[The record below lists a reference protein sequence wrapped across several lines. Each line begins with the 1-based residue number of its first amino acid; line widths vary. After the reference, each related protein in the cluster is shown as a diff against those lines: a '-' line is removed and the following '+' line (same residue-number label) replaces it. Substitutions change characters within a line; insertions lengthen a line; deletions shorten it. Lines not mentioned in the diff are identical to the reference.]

1 MIVIDLSYSLICYRF
16 VGGKPEVIFSLN
28 DTLSGKI
35 PVSGEEKDIPKDHQF
50 FLTGVTNQS
59 LNILAEGPSGE

>member
-1 MIVIDLSYSLICYRF
+1 MLVIDLSYSLISYRF
-16 VGGKPEVIFSLN
+16 VGGKPEVIFSPN

-35 PVSGEEKDIPKDHQF
+35 TGEEKDIPKDHQF
-50 FLTGVTNQS
+50 FLTRVTNQS

>member
-1 MIVIDLSYSLICYRF
+1 M
-16 VGGKPEVIFSLN
+16 IFSLN

-35 PVSGEEKDIPKDHQF
+35 TGEEKDILKDHQF